1 MKYILLM
8 VVDESS
14 WENLTPE
21 QMQPMIDEMERYNN
35 KLRGAGAWLSG
46 EGLDFSRSAKTV
58 RVNDGH
64 RSVVEGPA
72 MESQEQVGGFWIIE
86 AETMDAALDWAR
98 QVPMT
103 NGSVEVRS
111 LVPEDVGSS
120 V

>member
-8 VVDESS
+8 VVDESA

-35 KLRGAGAWLSG
+35 KLRRAGVWVQG

-58 RVNDGH
+58 RVNDGQ
-64 RSVVEGPA
+64 RSVVDGPA
-72 MESQEQVGGFWIIE
+72 MESQEQVGGFWVIE
-86 AETMDAALDWAR
+86 AEDVDAALDWAR
-98 QVPMT
+98 KVPMT

-111 LVPEDVGSS
+111 LVPEDSGQES
-120 V
+120 